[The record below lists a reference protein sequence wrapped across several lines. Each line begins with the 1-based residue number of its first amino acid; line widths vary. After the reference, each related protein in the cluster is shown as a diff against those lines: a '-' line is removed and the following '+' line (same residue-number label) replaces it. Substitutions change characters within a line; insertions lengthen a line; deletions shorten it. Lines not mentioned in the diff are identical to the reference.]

1 MEFRRVLDSTDY
13 RVQKLIGQIFSLE
26 IRLQLP
32 NIRNVKSI
40 MIFKKEMELERKIFV
55 QLELHVCMQLH

>member
-32 NIRNVKSI
+32 NIRNMKSI